1 MQITK
6 PKAKQLLRDVVRG
19 NESYVYRSEDHGDRC
34 VYEYDG
40 KPSCV
45 VGQVL
50 YRAGVSIDV
59 LAELDDLDYSSFMDD
74 DPVDVLKEAGLT
86 MTKPARNLLVMVQ
99 TRQDQ
104 GISWGSALAVAEK
117 E

>member
-6 PKAKQLLRDVVRG
+6 PKAKQLLRDVVHG
-19 NESYVYRSEDHGDRC
+19 NESYVYHSEDHGDRC

-45 VGQVL
+45 VGHVL
-50 YRAGVSIDV
+50 YRAGVTVEV
-59 LAELDDLDYSSFMDD
+59 LAELDALFYSALLDD
-74 DPVDVLKEAGLT
+74 DPVDMLKEAGLT
-86 MTKPARNLLVMVQ
+86 MTKPARNLLAMMQ
-99 TRQDQ
+99 TRQDH
-104 GISWGSALAVAEK
+104 GHSWGSALAVAEK